1 MRFISFTALLST
13 AIAVASATK
22 LQSAY
27 TSLCLDALNG
37 LSNGS
42 GLVMGPCDQVKHGNW
57 QILQSGDKVWLHSNE
72 DTGANGGQG
81 WCVDMN
87 PSQNSAAVV
96 WQCNGGANQR
106 FVRSS
111 GTGQGKWSF
120 QTTFSDPQ
128 WGAYVLSTNN
138 NNWGSPAQIGSATAT
153 SCVQSGCNYEWNY
166 IN

>member
-13 AIAVASATK
+13 AIAVASASK

-37 LSNGS
+37 LSNGA

-57 QILQSGDKVWLHSNE
+57 QILQSGDKLWLHSNE

-81 WCVDMN
+81 WCVDLN
-87 PSQNSAAVV
+87 PSRSKNAAV
-96 WQCNGGANQR
+96 WQCNGGPNQR
-106 FVRSS
+106 FVQSS
-111 GTGQGKWSF
+111 ATNQGKWSF
-120 QTTFSDPQ
+120 LTSFTDPL
-128 WGAYVLSTNN
+128 WGAYKLSSTSE
-138 NNWGSPAQIGSATAT
+138 NWGSPAEIGVVTAT
-153 SCVQSGCNYEWNY
+153 SGNLNGADYEWNY